1 MSVNETNRSLALR
14 FFGALNNA
22 DRPALQLLLDPA
34 VVWQVPKSAVEPYAG
49 EHHGAEK
56 VIDMMLAAVE
66 HTFDSKGV
74 YHQVLLTVAE
84 GDHVVVETRMQADQ
98 PDGRHYD
105 NQYVFVFRIENGRIV
120 TIREHVDTAY
130 AVNFFGQP

>member
-1 MSVNETNRSLALR
+1 MSVNEASRSLALR

-22 DRPALQLLLDPA
+22 DWSALQEILAPA

-56 VIDMMLAAVE
+56 VIDMMMASVE

-105 NQYVFVFRIENGRIV
+105 NQYVFIFKIEEEHIV
-120 TIREHVDTAY
+120 LIREHVDTAY
-130 AVNFFGQP
+130 ALNFFGQS